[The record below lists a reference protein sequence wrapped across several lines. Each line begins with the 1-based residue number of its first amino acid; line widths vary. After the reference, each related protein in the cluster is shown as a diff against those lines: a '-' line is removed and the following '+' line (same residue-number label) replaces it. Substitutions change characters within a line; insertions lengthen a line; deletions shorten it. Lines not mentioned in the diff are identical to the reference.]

1 MTGSKNTYGQIWR
14 VGFTDI
20 LCLMVAFFILIYSVS
35 APITPNDDT
44 VTVTNTGMLD
54 GQWQSPD
61 TRAIGNMDPTARHI
75 DLDYL
80 SAVLARQLQIDGNG
94 SGIKIDQI
102 SGHLT
107 LTLPDELLFLS
118 GQASVKDDGKQ
129 VLFILA
135 DILAGKSNPVEV
147 RGHSDPRPLGKSAD
161 YANNWTL
168 SLARA
173 DRVAGFL
180 TKHGY
185 TQKIIRRGMAAGQYD
200 KIEQNLPERARLQAA
215 RRVDILIYP

>member
-1 MTGSKNTYGQIWR
+1 MTGSNNVYGQIWR

-20 LCLMVAFFILIYSVS
+20 LCLMVAFFILICSVS
-35 APITPNDDT
+35 TPTTNDDT
-44 VTVTNTGMLD
+44 PVIATTTDMLG

-61 TRAIGNMDPTARHI
+61 TPVAGNIDPAARHI

-80 SAVLARQLQIDGNG
+80 SAILARQLQIDDN
-94 SGIKIDQI
+94 GIKIKQMPD
-102 SGHLT
+102 HLT
-107 LTLPDELLFLS
+107 LTLPDELLFQS
-118 GQASVKDDGKQ
+118 GQASVKEQGKSI
-129 VLFILA
+129 LFTLA
-135 DILAGKSNPVEV
+135 DILAGKDNPVEV
-147 RGHSDPRPLGKSAD
+147 RGHSDPRPLSKNAD

-180 TKHGY
+180 TRHGY
-185 TQKIIRRGMAAGQYD
+185 TQPIIRRGMAAGQYD
-200 KIEQNLPERARLQAA
+200 KIDRNLPRQERLVAA